1 MMMML
6 GRTQSL
12 LVWVSF
18 EEDEGWWRQSGINY
32 QYGHIK
38 KNYHN
43 GYFFKKITKMN
54 KSYFDIPFHNEKIVY
69 QNTILLLICLKLF
82 FLKKLKMYV
91 KIRFQF
97 FFLMKSCNFFSD
109 KIVFKY
115 MIFKII
121 KKY

>member
-6 GRTQSL
+6 GRIQSL

-82 FLKKLKMYV
+82 FFKKIENV
-91 KIRFQF
+91 CQNTISIF
-97 FFLMKSCNFFSD
+97 FPNE
-109 KIVFKY
+109 IV
-115 MIFKII
+115 
-121 KKY
+121 